1 MATIATLIAELVTLT
16 KTVSDLVDK
25 SYSVFNV
32 EELEDYSRAVDFPL
46 AGVSYEGTTPQDNIQ
61 GTAKRHSSAIFV
73 TTYFTI
79 IVGVNYRAG
88 TGVDT
93 KVVATD
99 LLDGVRSAVLG
110 YQGVNTRPW
119 RFSGEQPLP
128 TDLEGVIFYG
138 QMWETDL
145 PVIQTL
151 DN

>member
-1 MATIATLIAELVTLT
+1 MTTIAQLAAELVTQV
-16 KTVSDLVDK
+16 KTVADLQE
-25 SYSVFNV
+25 SSFSVFDV
-32 EELEDYSRAVDFPL
+32 EELMDYAKVVDFPL
-46 AGVSYEGTTPQDNIQ
+46 AGISWEGSTQQDRIQ
-61 GTAKRHSSAIFV
+61 GTAPSHRSAVFV
-73 TTYFTI
+73 TTYFTV

-88 TGVDT
+88 TGEDN

-145 PVIQTL
+145 PVSQT
-151 DN
+151 